1 MKKCRKIRA
10 HAYVHRRIRA
20 DGACLRSDRKIPT
33 RTKRTRIVGSL
44 SSNEFT
50 GSPWEYQGYGPQAGG
65 TIERRYQELARIRIG
80 NRGGVLG
87 KSYLFN
93 GMRRS
98 SATSQPSGRST
109 GSAGTKT
116 PWTNRARMVREGFA
130 RAGASAGA
138 GERLSRAVAGATPSA
153 MRDLRSSNLGTP
165 AESSATFA
173 SASASRFSSRRT
185 CSIAKYCNWRLS
197 FVARSC
203 SGFKSAL
210 FTL

>member
-20 DGACLRSDRKIPT
+20 DGTCLRSERKIPT

-50 GSPWEYQGYGPQAGG
+50 GGPWEYQGYAERAGA
-65 TIERRYQELARIRIG
+65 TIGRPYQELARIPFG
-80 NRGGVLG
+80 NCGGVLS
-87 KSYLFN
+87 KPYCFN
-93 GMRRS
+93 GIRRS
-98 SATSQPSGRST
+98 RVTSLPSGRST

-116 PWTNRARMVREGFA
+116 PWTNRARIVREGFA

-153 MRDLRSSNLGTP
+153 MRDCDLRIWARLRNP
-165 AESSATFA
+165 APHSPA
-173 SASASRFSSRRT
+173 RRRRG
-185 CSIAKYCNWRLS
+185 S
-197 FVARSC
+197 V
-203 SGFKSAL
+203 
-210 FTL
+210 